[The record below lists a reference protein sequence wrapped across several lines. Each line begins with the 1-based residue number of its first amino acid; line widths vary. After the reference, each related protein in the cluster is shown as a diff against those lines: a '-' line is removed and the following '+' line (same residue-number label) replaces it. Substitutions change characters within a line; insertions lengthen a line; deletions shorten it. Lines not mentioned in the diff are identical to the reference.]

1 MITVLIAGIFGFLIS
16 LTALPV
22 FIKKMKSL
30 KLGQLIRE
38 EGPAAHQ
45 HKAGTPT
52 MAGSD
57 FHPRGDSR
65 LLLDPGGERSA
76 LRYRAGTDCYRV
88 ADHRLH
94 PGHARC
100 GRGGR
105 HHEVP

>member
-45 HKAGTPT
+45 HKAGPPPK
-52 MAGSD
+52 AGRRDAS
-57 FHPRGDSR
+57 PRF
-65 LLLDPGGERSA
+65 LP
-76 LRYRAGTDCYRV
+76 GTDVGQCMQQGF
-88 ADHRLH
+88 A
-94 PGHARC
+94 
-100 GRGGR
+100 GRKVNQAYTAF
-105 HHEVP
+105 HEGKGVRGIGIINSSSF

>member
-45 HKAGTPT
+45 TAGMLQLHCARRTPARFT
-52 MAGSD
+52 SIAIPLPHINILIHTHSIAYHREN
-57 FHPRGDSR
+57 F
-65 LLLDPGGERSA
+65 
-76 LRYRAGTDCYRV
+76 RV
-88 ADHRLH
+88 FCTTEHFVRWF
-94 PGHARC
+94 
-100 GRGGR
+100 
-105 HHEVP
+105 